1 MKKQSIAAADR
12 KNHKQDFALNL
23 IRAVAITM
31 IMFDH
36 SMRNDMGEKAIFL
49 SRLLI
54 NSDAVLFF
62 MVSGALLL
70 PVKGS
75 YSEFLRR
82 RIMRVFIPY
91 VIWTLIYTLLKYHF
105 GLITE
110 YNVAQEMRWSWL
122 SYNMMAG
129 WFIPTIMSL
138 YLLMP
143 LLSPWVERAT
153 RRNFHYV
160 LVIWLLSGMMPFMI
174 TLFGVQDRYYLFQ
187 SFVGAF
193 PYALIGYYIAH
204 WRNRQPLM
212 PSYVLPVADD
222 SEPVSRKRRR
232 TRRRKLTVLYT
243 LLVLVS
249 VVIPFAIR
257 PCFHTVDF
265 EKLCANEY
273 GLPCIASGLLL
284 FSLLIRVKSVGKVM
298 DKVVT
303 EVAKCS
309 YGIYLSHVAF
319 GAFVLP
325 FCFPEIFDSTLLS
338 FLCQFFV
345 PLGFVMVVRR
355 IPFVGRYLV

>member
-12 KNHKQDFALNL
+12 KSHKQDFALNL

-36 SMRNDMGEKAIFL
+36 SMRNDIGENSFFL
-49 SRLLI
+49 LRLLE
-54 NSDAVLFF
+54 NPGPMLFF
-62 MVSGALLL
+62 MVSGALLM
-70 PVKGS
+70 PVTGS

-82 RIMRVFIPY
+82 RVMRVFVPF

-105 GLITE
+105 GLITQ
-110 YNVAQEMRWSWL
+110 YNVAQEMHWSWL
-122 SYNMMAG
+122 SYNVPAG

-138 YLLMP
+138 YFLMP
-143 LLSPWVERAT
+143 ILSPWVVTAS

-160 LVIWLLSGMMPFMI
+160 LVIWLLSGLMPFMI
-174 TLFGVQDRYYLFQ
+174 SIFGVSDKYYLFQ

-193 PYALIGYYIAH
+193 PYAIIGYYLAH
-204 WRNRQPLM
+204 WRNRQPLL

-232 TRRRKLTVLYT
+232 ARRRKLTVLYT

-257 PCFHTVDF
+257 PCFHSVDF
-265 EKLCANEY
+265 SKICMNFYA
-273 GLPCIASGLLL
+273 LPSIASTVLL
-284 FSLLIRVKSVGKVM
+284 FSLLIRVKSVGRVM

-309 YGIYLSHVAF
+309 YGIYLSHVVL

-325 FCFPEIFDSTLLS
+325 FCFPAIFESTLLS

>member
-1 MKKQSIAAADR
+1 
-12 KNHKQDFALNL
+12 
-23 IRAVAITM
+23 
-31 IMFDH
+31 MFDH
-36 SMRNDMGEKAIFL
+36 SMRYDMGEKAIFL

-82 RIMRVFIPY
+82 RIMRVFVPY

-138 YLLMP
+138 YFLMP

-160 LVIWLLSGMMPFMI
+160 FVIWLLSGLMPFMI
-174 TLFGVQDRYYLFQ
+174 TLYGVSDRFYLFQ

-204 WRNRQPLM
+204 WRNRQPLL
-212 PSYVLPVADD
+212 PSYVAGEYEIG
-222 SEPVSRKRRR
+222 EPMTKKHRCLQRKH
-232 TRRRKLTVLYT
+232 LMVCIM
-243 LLVLVS
+243 LLFVS

-265 EKLCANEY
+265 EELCANEY

-309 YGIYLSHVAF
+309 YGIYLSHVAV

-325 FCFPEIFDSTLLS
+325 FCFPEIFESTLLS